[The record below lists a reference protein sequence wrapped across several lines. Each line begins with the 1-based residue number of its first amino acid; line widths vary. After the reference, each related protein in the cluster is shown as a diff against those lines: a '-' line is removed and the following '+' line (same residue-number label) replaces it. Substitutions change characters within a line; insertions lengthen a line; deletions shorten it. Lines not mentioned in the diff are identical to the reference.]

1 MAQAKKD
8 KRKFGRCIHTA
19 REIMACFFSLVLS
32 LFPSFSDDLQD
43 ETEESIVKRTV
54 DRLWSSKKWREE
66 S

>member
-1 MAQAKKD
+1 MYSYSP
-8 KRKFGRCIHTA
+8 RNNGL
-19 REIMACFFSLVLS
+19 FFFLVLS